1 LAHWPERESLTGV
14 ALSLFELH
22 TCLPSFSHLLYLDF
36 PSPHTLVPAVAA
48 TRSHYPHICTFRS
61 IIFRQILLCPPYL
74 IMARRDSTK
83 TNPSKQT
90 LNTTRMLPGTQHR
103 AQICGTQYV
112 QPLATEIVVDQ
123 EQSLELVRTVI
134 SAAVSTTCHFIG
146 IFLLIWVHQISN
158 ITWIRYRASILDLS
172 R

>member
-1 LAHWPERESLTGV
+1 VAVGPLPGKGTTHGV

-22 TCLPSFSHLLYLDF
+22 TYLPSFSHLLYLDF
-36 PSPHTLVPAVAA
+36 PSPHTFVPAVAA

-61 IIFRQILLCPPYL
+61 IIFRQILLYPPYL

-90 LNTTRMLPGTQHR
+90 LNITQMPPRTQHR
-103 AQICGTQYV
+103 AQICGTQYA
-112 QPLATEIVVDQ
+112 QLLATEIVVDQ

-134 SAAVSTTCHFIG
+134 SAAVSTICYFIG
-146 IFLLIWVHQISN
+146 IFLL
-158 ITWIRYRASILDLS
+158 TLFIRLVTSPGLGIGLPS
-172 R
+172 